1 MNIFI
6 FEGLLHGASIQCMI
20 NLTNMKLWGQSWT
33 KVSLMTFKTH
43 GDYLNAWRCL
53 LWVDMCNTDSPQCP
67 WRLIRPLNAVPFSRC
82 KNKYFFFHTDR
93 FLKRWERKFSPVS
106 SEWLKHQ
113 VTGSGW
119 KHSPFL
125 FELYHYAEHNV
136 KKRKKNK
143 TTLVG
148 DWIFVNT
155 SCFCHHL

>member
-82 KNKYFFFHTDR
+82 KNKYFFFTQTDFSKGEKGSSPLFPQSGSNTR
-93 FLKRWERKFSPVS
+93 LQALAENTHPSYLNYITMQNITWKSVKRTR
-106 SEWLKHQ
+106 L
-113 VTGSGW
+113 
-119 KHSPFL
+119 L
-125 FELYHYAEHNV
+125 
-136 KKRKKNK
+136 
-143 TTLVG
+143 
-148 DWIFVNT
+148 
-155 SCFCHHL
+155 